1 MRKRKPKTKP
11 TSILAYYEVLE
22 NLGERQV
29 EVYKV
34 IRELESCNN
43 TMIAKHLNLPIN
55 SITPR
60 TNELRK
66 YGVVMEDKKAICPY
80 TKKLTIFWRVRRRL

>member
-1 MRKRKPKTKP
+1 MRKKPKIKP
-11 TSILAYYEVLE
+11 TSILAYYEVLKS
-22 NLGERQV
+22 LGERQA
-29 EVYKV
+29 EVYKA

-55 SITPR
+55 CICGR